1 MRAKQLVLG
10 LLLLLALGMIAPAG
24 AMAADCSEAP
34 LGEIDNWNIIV
45 RGDLQQANSDSEGRV
60 AAGRDV
66 ALANYGVASRLPVDS
81 SRVDLVAGRDLTGS
95 NVGVNQGS
103 VTYGRAFSGGVF
115 APNGSIT
122 HAAPPFDFAT
132 VFAAAEERANLWA
145 TLPANGTIAGPEF
158 GALSLRGDDPVRN
171 VFAISAGDL
180 QQAQRILIR
189 VPFGSTTLINVSGT
203 SYSTAVHP
211 TVSIEFWDGSSYR
224 QFGDQAPS
232 PELEAMRRA
241 MLWNFPQATS
251 VQIGPSLAWQ
261 GSVLAPLAVIRFE
274 GSTQLNGT
282 IIGGALIGNGE
293 AHLRPPTGLCLPD
306 PPSPCPPVF
315 PEFPEFPVIPPDPGN
330 PPGPGNEPAQPEPL
344 RPLSPQPV
352 LNTPGELLAPGESA
366 GQVAAANA
374 AGGRVGVCK
383 KVLRRSGRAAE
394 VVRAHV
400 GDRVRFRLRVTNLR
414 FTLLRDVR
422 VCDAVPAGLVV
433 IRATGS
439 PALRNGRLCWSP
451 TTLSAQRQA
460 FVTMRVTRR
469 AAGLITNTTS
479 VTSAN
484 GGNDRDT
491 ARVRVLATRTSPIA
505 VTG

>member
-1 MRAKQLVLG
+1 MRAKSLVLG
-10 LLLLLALGMIAPAG
+10 LLVLLALGVSAPAG
-24 AMAADCSEAP
+24 AMAATCSDAP
-34 LGEIDNWNIIV
+34 LGEVDNWNIIV

-66 ALANYGVASRLPVDS
+66 LLSSYGVASRLPVNGR
-81 SRVDLVAGRDLTGS
+81 RVDLVAGRDLTGS

-103 VTYGRAFSGGVF
+103 ATYGRAYNGGVS
-115 APNGSIT
+115 APNGSVT

-145 TLPANGTIAGPEF
+145 TLPTNGTITRPEA
-158 GALSLRGDDPVRN
+158 GALSLRGDNPVRN
-171 VFAISAGDL
+171 VFAISATAL

-189 VPFGSTTLINVSGT
+189 VPFGSTTLINVTGA
-203 SYSTAVHP
+203 SYSTAVYP
-211 TVSIEFWDGSSYR
+211 TASIEFWNGSSFQ

-241 MLWNFPQATS
+241 MLWNFPEATN

-282 IIGGALIGNGE
+282 IIGGALYGNGE

-306 PPSPCPPVF
+306 PPSPCPPV
-315 PEFPEFPVIPPDPGN
+315 PPVDPPPPVDPTDPVN
-330 PPGPGNEPAQPEPL
+330 PEPPHVT
-344 RPLSPQPV
+344 PLEPLQPLPDQPV
-352 LNTPGELLAPGESA
+352 LDTPGEILAPGESA
-366 GQVAAANA
+366 GQVAAASA
-374 AGGRVGVCK
+374 AGGKVGICK
-383 KVLRRSGRAAE
+383 KVLTRSGRAAE
-394 VVRAHV
+394 VVRARA
-400 GDRVRFRLRVTNLR
+400 GERVRFRLRVTNLA

-422 VCDAVPAGLVV
+422 VCDTVPAGLVLV
-433 IRATGS
+433 RGTGS
-439 PALRNGRLCWSP
+439 PTLRNGRLCWSP
-451 TTLSAQRQA
+451 TVLSAQLQA
-460 FVTMRVTRR
+460 FVTMRVTQQ
-469 AAGLITNTTS
+469 AARLITDTAS

-484 GGNDRDT
+484 GGSDRDT
-491 ARVRVLATRTSPIA
+491 ARVLAVRTKRAPSA

>member
-1 MRAKQLVLG
+1 MRAQLLILG
-10 LLLLLALGMIAPAG
+10 LMVLLALGMTAPAG
-24 AMAADCSEAP
+24 AMAANCSDAP
-34 LGEIDNWNIIV
+34 LGNVDNWNIIV
-45 RGDLQQANSDSEGRV
+45 RGDLQQSNSDSEGRV

-66 ALANYGVASRLPVDS
+66 ALSSYGVASRLPVDR

-103 VTYGRAFSGGVF
+103 VTYGRTYNGGVF

-132 VFAAAEERANLWA
+132 VFAAAEERSNVWA
-145 TLPANGTIAGPEF
+145 TLPANGTITGPEF
-158 GALSLRGDDPVRN
+158 GALTLRGNDPVRN
-171 VFAISAGDL
+171 VFAIPATAL

-189 VPFGSTTLINVSGT
+189 VPFGSTTLINVTGA

-241 MLWNFPQATS
+241 MLWNFPEATN

-261 GSVLAPLAVIRFE
+261 GSVLAPFAVIRFE

-282 IIGGALIGNGE
+282 IIGGALLGNGE

-306 PPSPCPPVF
+306 PPSPCPPVEPVDPPNPVD
-315 PEFPEFPVIPPDPGN
+315 PEPVTPIV
-330 PPGPGNEPAQPEPL
+330 PEPL
-344 RPLSPQPV
+344 QPLPPPV
-352 LNTPGELLAPGESA
+352 LDTPGEALDPGEPA
-366 GQVAAANA
+366 GQVAAADA
-374 AGGRVGVCK
+374 AGGRVGICK
-383 KVLRRSGRAAE
+383 KVLTRSGRAAE
-394 VVRAHV
+394 VVRVRA
-400 GDRVRFRLRVTNLR
+400 GNRVRFRLRVTNLA

-422 VCDAVPAGLVV
+422 VCDTVPAGLVL

-439 PALRNGRLCWSP
+439 P
-451 TTLSAQRQA
+451 
-460 FVTMRVTRR
+460 
-469 AAGLITNTTS
+469 
-479 VTSAN
+479 
-484 GGNDRDT
+484 
-491 ARVRVLATRTSPIA
+491 
-505 VTG
+505 